1 MAATINLQLCADCH
15 CLAARRNARE
25 ITRLFDERLRPH
37 GLRTTQFSVLAL
49 LALGGGA
56 SVNRVADALGVER
69 TTLTRSTTIL
79 ERRGWVKSDA
89 SDDARV
95 RPLRLTES
103 GKRKLV
109 SAYPAWKAAQDFVG
123 ERFGGRPA

>member
-79 ERRGWVKSDA
+79 ERRGWGKNDA
-89 SDDARV
+89 PPHA
-95 RPLRLTES
+95 P
-103 GKRKLV
+103 
-109 SAYPAWKAAQDFVG
+109 VG
-123 ERFGGRPA
+123 PPRPARTRQRKTPSVQAALAAS